1 MTKPTSTP
9 ASPPDGGGRQDERPT
24 PEGSAGAALDPEQF
38 AVELQASARVLWTVA
53 AGVLGNR
60 SHVDDVLQ
68 EAALIGLQKLDQF
81 RPDTN
86 FTAWMARIVR
96 FVALNQ
102 ARTRSRRRT
111 YASDP
116 VVLDSEPALA
126 RDAAG
131 PTRPPIDPAGVL
143 GPDDGA
149 FDDELAGALAELKPV
164 ARSCLLLKTL
174 HGLEYQEIARSL
186 EIPMGT
192 AVSHV
197 HRARRFL
204 RQRLADP
211 SSHSAT
217 PAPDPVP
224 GTIPGTIPG
233 KGATTGKKGLP

>member
-1 MTKPTSTP
+1 MTNPISKP
-9 ASPPDGGGRQDERPT
+9 AAPPSGDGRQSQRP
-24 PEGSAGAALDPEQF
+24 PLGPAEGSLDAEEF
-38 AVELQASARVLWTVA
+38 AVQLQISARVLWTVA

-60 SHVDDVLQ
+60 SQVEDVLQ

-81 RPDTN
+81 RPDSN

-111 YASDP
+111 FDSDP
-116 VVLDSEPALA
+116 VQLDREPGLA
-126 RDAAG
+126 RDVAG
-131 PTRPPIDPAGVL
+131 PARPPIDLRGEL

-149 FDDELAGALAELKPV
+149 FDDELSGALAELKPM

-174 HGLEYQEIARSL
+174 LGLEYQEIARSL
-186 EIPMGT
+186 DIPLGT

-204 RQRLADP
+204 RQRLADGPTP
-211 SSHSAT
+211 SSN
-217 PAPDPVP
+217 PAAPAPVP
-224 GTIPGTIPG
+224 GTGV
-233 KGATTGKKGLP
+233 AAGKKGLP

>member
-1 MTKPTSTP
+1 MTNPTSTP
-9 ASPPDGGGRQDERPT
+9 ASPPGGDGRRDQRPT
-24 PEGSAGAALDPEQF
+24 SSDSAVAALDAEQF
-38 AVELQASARVLWTVA
+38 AVRLQASARVLWTVA

-60 SHVDDVLQ
+60 SHVEDVLQ

-81 RPDTN
+81 RPDSN

-111 YASDP
+111 FDSDP
-116 VVLDSEPALA
+116 VQLDREPGLA
-126 RDAAG
+126 RDVAG
-131 PTRPPIDPAGVL
+131 PARPAVDLRGEL

-149 FDDELAGALAELKPV
+149 FDDELSGALAELKPM

-174 HGLEYQEIARSL
+174 LGLEYQEIARSL
-186 EIPMGT
+186 DIPMGT

-204 RQRLADP
+204 RRRLTEGPTP
-211 SSHSAT
+211 SSNPGSSTSGAAAGVKGT
-217 PAPDPVP
+217 P
-224 GTIPGTIPG
+224 
-233 KGATTGKKGLP
+233 